1 MHPALGCVLRNG
13 DIRARPIRKPSC
25 AATAVSGNLVRA
37 LCAVAAGGALALV
50 DVDVAV
56 EHADLILNIGHDVVE
71 KPPFFMN
78 PNEQPV
84 VIHLSFSPAETDAV
98 YFPHAEVVGDIGNA
112 LWQIKEKL
120 EPQPHWDHSFYQR
133 CRECQE
139 QMVFRGVHA
148 TASNFPMN
156 IQRVVADLRQA
167 LEPSAIL

>member
-1 MHPALGCVLRNG
+1 MLH
-13 DIRARPIRKPSC
+13 
-25 AATAVSGNLVRA
+25 AAV
-37 LCAVAAGGALALV
+37 
-50 DVDVAV
+50 
-56 EHADLILNIGHDVVE
+56 ILNVGHDVVE

>member
-1 MHPALGCVLRNG
+1 LTLDRLLH
-13 DIRARPIRKPSC
+13 
-25 AATAVSGNLVRA
+25 AAV
-37 LCAVAAGGALALV
+37 
-50 DVDVAV
+50 
-56 EHADLILNIGHDVVE
+56 ILNVGHDVVE

>member
-1 MHPALGCVLRNG
+1 MR
-13 DIRARPIRKPSC
+13 RRPR
-25 AATAVSGNLVRA
+25 ATAVLRPHLTLDRLLHA
-37 LCAVAAGGALALV
+37 AV
-50 DVDVAV
+50 
-56 EHADLILNIGHDVVE
+56 ILNVGHDVVE

-78 PNEQPV
+78 PNAQPV